1 MNRARTALADILG
14 DRSAYDLLDD
24 DYDRVPLTIWCLRSR
39 TDPSFT
45 WQQALET
52 PYLSEW
58 TEGPPGPPTT
68 AAPPAGGANGAGSA
82 SSKKRTA
89 PANGPSS
96 AQHFG
101 LTREE
106 YDAHDVREPGDL
118 ARRDGG
124 GGRQWLKVVRWDS

>member
-1 MNRARTALADILG
+1 MTENGQVTDAVEAGPRRYLPTLLTSADMNRAREQLKDVLG

-58 TEGPPGPPTT
+58 TEGEAGPPTT
-68 AAPPAGGANGAGSA
+68 AAPPAGGANGAASA
-82 SSKKRTA
+82 SSSKRT
-89 PANGPSS
+89 GTGRGKSS
-96 AQHFG
+96 APTSG
-101 LTREE
+101 
-106 YDAHDVREPGDL
+106 
-118 ARRDGG
+118 
-124 GGRQWLKVVRWDS
+124 

>member
-1 MNRARTALADILG
+1 MTNNGQVTDDLEVEAGPRRYLPTLLTSADMNRARTALG

-58 TEGPPGPPTT
+58 VEGPPGPPTT
-68 AAPPAGGANGAGSA
+68 AAPPAGGANGAASA

-89 PANGPSS
+89 PAPAPSS
-96 AQHFG
+96 ANTSG
-101 LTREE
+101 
-106 YDAHDVREPGDL
+106 
-118 ARRDGG
+118 
-124 GGRQWLKVVRWDS
+124 